1 VVDKNFDSYDHSFD
15 FASVSCFVVPAGHGG
30 WWENYLRIGP
40 GIRWYPKVSEKYDFL
55 NDLMRRFNLYFEVH
69 HNVVWLGN
77 EPLKDIEETDY
88 RLGFS
93 FSTGGFYKE
102 IKKKMIQ

>member
-1 VVDKNFDSYDHSFD
+1 
-15 FASVSCFVVPAGHGG
+15 
-30 WWENYLRIGP
+30 
-40 GIRWYPKVSEKYDFL
+40 
-55 NDLMRRFNLYFEVH
+55 VH